1 MTQASR
7 QEKVMAELRRQRD
20 EIRLKL
26 HLGKAEL
33 KDEWEA
39 LEPKWE
45 RLEERMEG
53 VADEAR
59 DASREV
65 GAAFGLL
72 ADELAEAYR
81 RLRSRLS

>member
-1 MTQASR
+1 MTEASR

-20 EIRLKL
+20 EIRLQL

-33 KDEWEA
+33 REEWEA
-39 LEPKWE
+39 LERKWE
-45 RLEERMEG
+45 HLEERMEG

-65 GAAFGLL
+65 GAAFGLV
-72 ADELAEAYR
+72 ADELGEAYR
-81 RLRSRLS
+81 RIRSRLS